1 MKKKILFMLLVV
13 FSILTTV
20 KGQHIYQILVGQ
32 TQAQNVLPNDTIY
45 SNVGATIYLKNSSSV
60 GGYNISAW
68 YLDDMF
74 QSPLDTLILGNKYH
88 KFIISCDIQKIY
100 SKVSG
105 SYSDTVYIAPNPIG
119 NSGTISGYSTVCK
132 GQSQVNY
139 TVPTITSATSY
150 NWTLPNGATGSSTTN
165 SINVSFGTFAT
176 TGNITVQ
183 GRNTCDSSNIST
195 LPITVNSIPIA
206 VDTIFGE
213 ANVCQNQ
220 NVTYT
225 TPITNAT
232 SYIWTIPAGSSG
244 ASTTNSININ
254 YGTSLFPNFIS
265 VKGHNTCGDGVS
277 KTLPITVNQLPTA
290 PTISAPAICSKN
302 GIFTITGT
310 AGNTVTYTGITGT
323 PVSPVTIGAGGTVVV
338 TDTNVI
344 TNKTITITSVSN
356 ATCTINPINLTA
368 TVTNAS
374 ELTPTITNTGNNVLH
389 SDAPSRNQWYKLN
402 LVSGNYEIISGAI
415 NQNYTA
421 STNGSYYVIVSNATC
436 SSEHSNIIQITNT
449 GIEEA
454 KTNAAIT
461 LYPNPTKNQI
471 NVKIATSLIGSQY
484 TITDQLGRKV
494 LTGKLTAETSI
505 IELGNL
511 ANGIYLFR
519 VGENI
524 QQTFKVVKE

>member
-1 MKKKILFMLLVV
+1 MKKKMLFMLLVV
-13 FSILTTV
+13 FSILTAV
-20 KGQHIYQILVGQ
+20 KGQIGIYQVISQ
-32 TQAQNVLPNDTIY
+32 TQSILAPDTIY
-45 SNVGATIYLKNSSSV
+45 GNVGDVIILKFTSNPNNFGWASWWFNNTPNVISRTQDTITVSC
-60 GGYNISAW
+60 NI
-68 YLDDMF
+68 
-74 QSPLDTLILGNKYH
+74 QSIIAKY
-88 KFIISCDIQKIY
+88 FYDNGTTIITY
-100 SKVSG
+100 R
-105 SYSDTVYIAPNPIG
+105 DTVYIAPNPIG

-165 SINVSFGTFAT
+165 SINVSFGTSAT

-323 PVSPVTIGAGGTVVV
+323 PVSPVTIGVGGTVAV

-344 TNKTITITSVSN
+344 SNKTITIASVSN
-356 ATCTINPINLTA
+356 GTCTLTPMNLTA
-368 TVTNAS
+368 TVTN
-374 ELTPTITNTGNNVLH
+374 L
-389 SDAPSRNQWYKLN
+389 
-402 LVSGNYEIISGAI
+402 
-415 NQNYTA
+415 
-421 STNGSYYVIVSNATC
+421 
-436 SSEHSNIIQITNT
+436 
-449 GIEEA
+449 
-454 KTNAAIT
+454 
-461 LYPNPTKNQI
+461 
-471 NVKIATSLIGSQY
+471 
-484 TITDQLGRKV
+484 
-494 LTGKLTAETSI
+494 
-505 IELGNL
+505 
-511 ANGIYLFR
+511 
-519 VGENI
+519 
-524 QQTFKVVKE
+524 